1 MNKGFFE
8 ALEMLG
14 KENGVS
20 VEVLVDKVKSAL
32 TKAIKKAYP
41 YCERYNITI
50 DPETKTFE
58 MSLIKEIVDDI
69 PIDESE
75 IHIDE
80 AKNIDPHA
88 VVGGLL
94 EVKLDTAQF
103 GRTAAQSAKQSI
115 KGDLR
120 EISRENLLNQFQSK
134 ENECITAT
142 ITQVDNNTGTV
153 TILYDKTELY
163 LFRNE
168 QIPGEVLREGQK
180 IKVYVTGIVNKQ
192 KKPIIKISRTH
203 RDLVKRLFEMEIP
216 EIYDGTVEIKSISR
230 EAGARTKI
238 AVWSNNE
245 NVDAVGA
252 CIGPKRSRISAIVD
266 ELNGEKIDIIN
277 YSEDPATFIAKALA
291 PAEVIS
297 VEVIDD
303 ELRTCAVIVPNGQL
317 SLAIGNRGQ
326 NAKLAAKLTGYK
338 IDIKPE
344 VEVDD
349 NFKEESL

>member
-1 MNKGFFE
+1 MLKSLWIRLNRHYKGY
-8 ALEMLG
+8 
-14 KENGVS
+14 
-20 VEVLVDKVKSAL
+20 
-32 TKAIKKAYP
+32 KKAYP

-50 DPETKTFE
+50 EPETKTFE

-103 GRTAAQSAKQSI
+103 ERTAAQSAKQSI

-120 EISRENLLNQFQSK
+120 EISRENLLNQFQGK

-142 ITQVDNNTGTV
+142 ITQVDNTGTV

-168 QIPGEVLREGQK
+168 QIPGEVLREAK

-192 KKPIIKISRTH
+192 K
-203 RDLVKRLFEMEIP
+203 
-216 EIYDGTVEIKSISR
+216 
-230 EAGARTKI
+230 
-238 AVWSNNE
+238 
-245 NVDAVGA
+245 
-252 CIGPKRSRISAIVD
+252 
-266 ELNGEKIDIIN
+266 
-277 YSEDPATFIAKALA
+277 
-291 PAEVIS
+291 
-297 VEVIDD
+297 
-303 ELRTCAVIVPNGQL
+303 
-317 SLAIGNRGQ
+317 SL
-326 NAKLAAKLTGYK
+326 L
-338 IDIKPE
+338 
-344 VEVDD
+344 
-349 NFKEESL
+349 